1 MHHAPISIP
10 TGNKRIRPPTDSAR
24 IISSGS
30 AAMHSTY
37 AMIFAKHHATLI
49 AIFIIENNNQ
59 ADKRKANID
68 RIICITPLFRYTFQ
82 NPIVVLKHIRF
93 SDCHLVSV
101 IILQAELDVRVAS
114 DLYCTIALVPYL
126 PNTGWR
132 FPPALHKQ

>member
-114 DLYCTIALVPYL
+114 NLNGAVTFIAYL
-126 PNTGWR
+126 PDARGG
-132 FPPALHKQ
+132 FLPALHI